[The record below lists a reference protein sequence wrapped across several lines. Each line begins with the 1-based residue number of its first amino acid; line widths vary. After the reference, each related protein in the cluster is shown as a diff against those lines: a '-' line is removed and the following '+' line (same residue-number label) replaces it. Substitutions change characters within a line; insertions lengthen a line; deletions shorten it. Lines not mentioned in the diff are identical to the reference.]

1 MPADDYTD
9 PAPATAFAHLDST
22 TNLERKLTQMGIY
35 PAVDPLASSSRAL
48 APEIV
53 GQEHYEVATE
63 VQRVLQRYRELQ
75 DIIAILGMD
84 ELSDEEKTLVGRAR
98 RIQFF
103 LSQNFTLLNSLQVN
117 QVLMFQ
123 LLKPF
128 VALRKSLKV
137 NMTIFQKM
145 PSVA

>member
-1 MPADDYTD
+1 M
-9 PAPATAFAHLDST
+9 
-22 TNLERKLTQMGIY
+22 
-35 PAVDPLASSSRAL
+35 
-48 APEIV
+48 
-53 GQEHYEVATE
+53 
-63 VQRVLQRYRELQ
+63 LQRYRELQ

-103 LSQNFTLLNSLQVN
+103 LSQNLTLLNSLQVN

-128 VALRKSLKV
+128 VALKKSLKV